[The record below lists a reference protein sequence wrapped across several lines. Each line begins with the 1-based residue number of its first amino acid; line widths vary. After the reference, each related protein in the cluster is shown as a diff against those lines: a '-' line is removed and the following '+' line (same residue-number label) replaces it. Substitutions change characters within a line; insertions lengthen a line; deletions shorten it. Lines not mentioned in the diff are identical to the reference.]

1 MSGPLIYYLPSKE
14 PLMDLTKYQ
23 AGIYAINDTVAGQ
36 LVGGLY
42 AHKHEAA
49 AVRFF
54 CDVAA
59 GKESL
64 VGKHPQDFD
73 LIRLGF
79 ITHHNE
85 LAPDYALVLKGET
98 WAAANGTEL
107 TKEH

>member
-1 MSGPLIYYLPSKE
+1 
-14 PLMDLTKYQ
+14 MDLSKYQ
-23 AGIYAINDTVAGQ
+23 SGVYAINDTVAAQ

-59 GKESL
+59 MPDSL

-79 ITHHNE
+79 VTHEHE
-85 LAPDYALVLKGET
+85 LVPDPAVILKGST
-98 WAAANGTEL
+98 WAAAQQETKL
-107 TKEH
+107 TLEA

>member
-1 MSGPLIYYLPSKE
+1 
-14 PLMDLTKYQ
+14 MDLTKYQ
-23 AGIYAINDTVAGQ
+23 SGVYAINDTVAAQ

-59 GKESL
+59 MSDSL

-79 ITHHNE
+79 ITHENE
-85 LAPDYALVLKGET
+85 LVPDAALILKGST
-98 WAAANGTEL
+98 WASAQDHAKTQL
-107 TKEH
+107 TLEA